1 MTLTDL
7 IRKLT
12 SRKLWMA
19 LAGVATG
26 IATMMGTDSNDIATI
41 SGAVLSAASILGYL
55 SAESAVDAARVI
67 GENEQKVS
75 EEAEK
80 TLQEVC
86 K

>member
-12 SRKLWMA
+12 SRKLWVA

-26 IATMMGTDSNDIATI
+26 IATMLGAESNDIATV

-55 SAESAVDAARVI
+55 TAEASVDAARAIV
-67 GENEQKVS
+67 ENKPKVS
-75 EEAEK
+75 EESEK
-80 TLQEVC
+80 ALQEVL